1 MRAAV
6 AALFSCTLYVGMN
19 NLLASVAHHGYLL
32 VFVVVFAEAAGLPAP
47 AALALVAAGAACAS
61 HLLSAPLSFLVAGI
75 AMMLGDI
82 ILFFLGRTAGWRLL
96 SILCQ
101 LSMNPES
108 CILRSAESF
117 YKHGKVTLL
126 FAKFIPGVN
135 TMAPPLAGSMKMRP
149 AQFLRL
155 DLAGTCLYILAYG
168 ALGYIFR
175 DFVVR
180 ITHGLQS
187 AGHAFGEVLVVAIV
201 FYVAYRI
208 WQYRRYQVTDM
219 VPRIA
224 VEELAKRMTTQ
235 GAGDL
240 LIMDVRSHG
249 YYDSGAARIAGS
261 IRLEPN
267 QLAQEIE
274 SLPKD
279 KDIFLYCT

>member
-1 MRAAV
+1 
-6 AALFSCTLYVGMN
+6 MN
-19 NLLASVAHHGYLL
+19 NLLTAVAHHGYLL
-32 VFVVVFAEAAGLPAP
+32 LFAVVFAEAAGLPAP

-61 HLLSAPLSFLVAGI
+61 HLLSTPLSFLLAAA
-75 AMMLGDI
+75 AMVLGDI
-82 ILFFLGRTAGWRLL
+82 ILFFLGRATGWRLL
-96 SILCQ
+96 SVLCQ
-101 LSMNPES
+101 LSMNPEG

-126 FAKFIPGVN
+126 FAKFVPGVN

-155 DLAGTCLYILAYG
+155 DSAGVCLYIFAYG
-168 ALGYIFR
+168 GLGYIFR
-175 DFVVR
+175 AFVIR
-180 ITHGLQS
+180 ITLGLQS
-187 AGHAFGEVLVVAIV
+187 AGQAFGEVLIIAIV
-201 FYVAYRI
+201 VYIAYRI
-208 WQYRRYQVTDM
+208 WQYRRYQITDI

-224 VEELAKRMTTQ
+224 VAELAKRIATH
-235 GAGDL
+235 GAGDS
-240 LIMDVRSHG
+240 LIVDVRSHG

-267 QLAQEIE
+267 QLTQEIE